1 MEIIGEAC
9 TKVDLDLKL
18 QYPHIEWRKMSDTRN
33 SLVLDYYGVNY
44 DIAWNII
51 MDKLPDLN
59 FDIQKIIMNNL
70 NK

>member
-1 MEIIGEAC
+1 
-9 TKVDLDLKL
+9 
-18 QYPHIEWRKMSDTRN
+18 MSATRN